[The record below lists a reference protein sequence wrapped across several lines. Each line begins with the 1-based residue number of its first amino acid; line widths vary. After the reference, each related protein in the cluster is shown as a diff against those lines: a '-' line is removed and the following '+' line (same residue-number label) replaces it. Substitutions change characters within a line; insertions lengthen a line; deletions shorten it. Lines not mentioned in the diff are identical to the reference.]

1 MQGSGDRLLV
11 QSLHD
16 AMKAPS
22 VVTEW
27 LRQRYPVHTTSLASE
42 RLAHCIFSPL
52 GVCRIL
58 SNIPNDDGI
67 TLERKPWLSKATR
80 LQRLVSEDFR
90 SLLDVRCSGK
100 NLIFPR
106 SLFSTL
112 LMTLAGFIRAAMEAR
127 KLSAAGQCCAL
138 LAVLTTRALFLGW
151 LFDWLAHGYD
161 LKAFPCAGCGLWW
174 CLLSGTSC
182 EAISGGAQ
190 HPPLS
195 SLLLSPLIAG
205 RREFID
211 VLLALLQ
218 TTVVA
223 RS

>member
-161 LKAFPCAGCGLWW
+161 LKAFLCAGCGLWVVVLVEW
-174 CLLSGTSC
+174 DDELRGDKWRST
-182 EAISGGAQ
+182 A
-190 HPPLS
+190 PS
-195 SLLLSPLIAG
+195 SLLLSQGEGSSSMYFLHYY
-205 RREFID
+205 RQ
-211 VLLALLQ
+211 LL
-218 TTVVA
+218 
-223 RS
+223 S